1 MGRAR
6 LCVPFSLAL
15 CFVIYN
21 VVYLYVIIFATFLA
35 SLPLCL
41 LFFFL
46 LASLKTF
53 SSWRLQIFHVF
64 LECKEGGPA
73 LRLRLLLRPVTYAA
87 NVAVAVTIR
96 CQCRWLASLTPL
108 SVCMCVWECERTF
121 CMRACLPVCACLS
134 EMLGIFQKIS
144 RLCVSLVYPAPFSFS
159 AAPSL
164 AT

>member
-35 SLPLCL
+35 SPSLSLPSL
-41 LFFFL
+41 LFFL

-53 SSWRLQIFHVF
+53 SFWRLQIFHVF

-73 LRLRLLLRPVTYAA
+73 LRLLLLLLRPVTDAA

-96 CQCRWLASLTPL
+96 CQCRWLASLTSL
-108 SVCMCVWECERTF
+108 CVCVCGSVSARF
-121 CMRACLPVCACLS
+121 VCALA
-134 EMLGIFQKIS
+134 
-144 RLCVSLVYPAPFSFS
+144 CVRVCVRV
-159 AAPSL
+159 
-164 AT
+164 

>member
-35 SLPLCL
+35 PPSLCL
-41 LFFFL
+41 LFFL

-53 SSWRLQIFHVF
+53 SFWRLQIFHVF

-73 LRLRLLLRPVTYAA
+73 LRLLLLLRPVTDAA

-108 SVCMCVWECERTF
+108 CVCVCGSVSARFVCAL
-121 CMRACLPVCACLS
+121 ACVCACLS

-144 RLCVSLVYPAPFSFS
+144 RLCVSLALTPPPSPCAP
-159 AAPSL
+159 PSL